1 MGFSP
6 VSEEI
11 YFKTSQYFIFESFGA
26 LTLANPDISTCAL
39 ATRGPPQQ
47 LASMF
52 GVATQQNHGT
62 VWTNWNGHFY
72 RAATPA

>member
-1 MGFSP
+1 MGNSP

-62 VWTNWNGHFY
+62 VWTN
-72 RAATPA
+72 

>member
-1 MGFSP
+1 MGNSP

-52 GVATQQNHGT
+52 GWQHSGPKNYTKQNHGT
-62 VWTNWNGHFY
+62 GWTN
-72 RAATPA
+72 